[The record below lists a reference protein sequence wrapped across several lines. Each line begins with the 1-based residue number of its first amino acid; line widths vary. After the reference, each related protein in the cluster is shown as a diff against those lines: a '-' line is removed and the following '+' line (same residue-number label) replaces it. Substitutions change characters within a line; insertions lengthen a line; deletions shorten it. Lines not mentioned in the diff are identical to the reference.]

1 MQSLVRTLA
10 RLSLPGALLAFA
22 GLAAAQ
28 GDYPARPVHFVV
40 PFAAGSGVDLV
51 ARGFAQRLGEQMKTA
66 FIVEN
71 RDGAGGTLGAVA
83 VAKATADG
91 HTILFTASPPYAV
104 GPLVQR
110 SSAYDPNNDFAP
122 VSKVAATS
130 MVLIVNNDA
139 PFKSVAELA
148 AFSRANPGKLSYAT
162 TGIGTPSHLSVEVI
176 KERLGLSIEPVHY
189 KSAGQ
194 AMTDTIAGHVPLYM
208 PSYPGAQA
216 YLQSGKARGLAIGAP
231 TRAAGAPDIPTLA
244 EALKQPGLEIRVWY
258 GLLAPK
264 GTPRAVVDRLA
275 SEVAKA
281 AAAPEIA
288 ALIQR
293 MGADPLLVG
302 PAEFAAQIS
311 AEVISSRQLVQKL
324 GIAEK

>member
-1 MQSLVRTLA
+1 MKSCVRACA
-10 RLSLPGALLAFA
+10 RFSIPAALLALA
-22 GLAAAQ
+22 GVVAAQ
-28 GDYPARPVHFVV
+28 GDYPTRPVHLVV

-51 ARGFAQRLGEQMKTA
+51 ARGLAQRLGEQTKTA

-91 HTILFTASPPYAV
+91 YSLLFTASPPYAV
-104 GPLVQR
+104 GPAVQG
-110 SSAYDPNNDFAP
+110 SSAYDPNSDFVP

-130 MVLIVNNDA
+130 MVLIANNDA
-139 PFKSVAELA
+139 PFKSLAELA
-148 AFSRANPGKLSYAT
+148 SYSKANPGKLNYAT

-176 KERLGLSIEPVHY
+176 KERLGLNIEPVHY

-208 PSYPGAQA
+208 PSYPAAQA
-216 YLQSGKARGLAIGAP
+216 YLQAGKVKGLAIGSP
-231 TRAAGAPDIPTLA
+231 MRAAGAPDIPTLA
-244 EALKQPGLEIRVWY
+244 EALKQPGPEIRVWY

-281 AAAPEIA
+281 ATAPEIV
-288 ALIQR
+288 ALVSK
-293 MGADPLLVG
+293 MGAEPLLVG
-302 PAEFAAQIS
+302 PADFATQIR
-311 AEVISSRQLVQKL
+311 AEVTSSRQLVQKL

>member
-1 MQSLVRTLA
+1 MKSFIRVCA
-10 RLSLPGALLAFA
+10 RLSVQGVLTAGL

-28 GDYPARPVHFVV
+28 IDYPTRPVHIVV

-51 ARGFAQRLGEQMKTA
+51 ARGIAHRLGEQTKTA

-83 VAKATADG
+83 VARAAADG
-91 HTILFTASPPYAV
+91 YTVLFTASPPYAV
-104 GPLVQR
+104 GPVVQGG
-110 SSAYDPNNDFAP
+110 SAYDPNGDFEP

-130 MVLIVNNDA
+130 MVLIANRDT
-139 PFKSVAELA
+139 PFKSLAELA
-148 AFSRANPGKLSYAT
+148 SYSKANPGKLNYAT

-176 KERLGLSIEPVHY
+176 KERLGLNIEPVHY

-208 PSYPGAQA
+208 PSFPAAQA
-216 YLQSGKARGLAIGAP
+216 YLQSGKVKGLAIGSP
-231 TRAAGAPDIPTLA
+231 TRAVGAPDIPTLA

-275 SEVAKA
+275 SEIAKA
-281 AAAPEIA
+281 AAAPETV
-288 ALIQR
+288 ALINK
-293 MGADPLLVG
+293 MGAEPLLVG
-302 PAEFAAQIS
+302 PAEFATQIR
-311 AEVISSRQLVQKL
+311 AEVTSSRQLVQRL